1 MRAGWPCLV
10 VHQIFSIFHSK
21 LNTWLKS
28 IFQIGHLHNL
38 ETIHASMLSMSSC
51 PSDIYYPA
59 NHRCC
64 PIVLTGKG
72 KARKKKQTP
81 SSCNK
86 TSSGCHMPRL
96 ASLFRKLP
104 QLLHIPDNSGS
115 WPENWPFVLDILER
129 SSFFWGQNFLV
140 KSVFFRR
147 DYLFQTFFSSQME
160 SLLGLVSVEGDGN
173 DPCQVFSLVVIL
185 LSLFYSE
192 DVFWLVHHL

>member
-1 MRAGWPCLV
+1 MSSCSSV
-10 VHQIFSIFHSK
+10 IFNIPFKTQHLIK
-21 LNTWLKS
+21 KY
-28 IFQIGHLHNL
+28 FQIGHPHNL
-38 ETIHASMLSMSSC
+38 ETTHASMLSMSSC

-64 PIVLTGKG
+64 PILLTGKG

-96 ASLFRKLP
+96 AERICCKLVSKTPPVVTYPRQKWILTRKLSIR
-104 QLLHIPDNSGS
+104 HRYFG
-115 WPENWPFVLDILER
+115 EVK
-129 SSFFWGQNFLV
+129 FFLGPKLSCKV
-140 KSVFFRR
+140 YFFRG

-185 LSLFYSE
+185 LSLLYSE
-192 DVFWLVHHL
+192 DVFWLVHPL

>member
-1 MRAGWPCLV
+1 
-10 VHQIFSIFHSK
+10 
-21 LNTWLKS
+21 
-28 IFQIGHLHNL
+28 
-38 ETIHASMLSMSSC
+38 MSSC

-64 PIVLTGKG
+64 PILLTGKG

-96 ASLFRKLP
+96 AERICCKLVSKTPPVVTYHRQKWILTRKLSIR
-104 QLLHIPDNSGS
+104 HKN
-115 WPENWPFVLDILER
+115 LER
-129 SSFFWGQNFLV
+129 SSFFWGQNSLV
-140 KSVFFRR
+140 KSVFFGETICSR
-147 DYLFQTFFSSQME
+147 LFFSSQME

-192 DVFWLVHHL
+192 DVFWLVHPL